1 MVYRFSRF
9 LAGIIAR
16 AFFHLKAQGIEN
28 IPKKGAFILASN
40 HLSYL
45 DPGIVAVA
53 CPRRLN
59 FIAKE
64 DLFTVHPFFSW
75 WLRNVD
81 VIPVKRNA
89 ADISAF
95 KESMRRLAAGKALLI
110 FPEGSRQ
117 KGGVLGNPEV
127 GVGFLAAKSNAPV
140 IPVFIKGTD
149 NALPRDAKKL
159 HFCTVTISFGK
170 QIPLERRMPYQD
182 LALEVMNGIRHLSC
196 TGLN

>member
-1 MVYRFSRF
+1 MVYNLSRF
-9 LAGIIAR
+9 LAGVIAR
-16 AFFHLKAQGIEN
+16 GFFHLKVSGTEN
-28 IPKKGAFILASN
+28 IPKKGAFILACN

-53 CPRRLN
+53 CPRRIN
-59 FIAKE
+59 FIARD

-81 VIPVKRNA
+81 VIPVKRNS

-95 KESMRRLAAGKALLI
+95 KESMRRLSAGKGLLI

-117 KGGVLGNPEV
+117 KAGVLGKPEE
-127 GVGFLAAKSNAPV
+127 GVGFLAVKSNVPV
-140 IPVFIKGTD
+140 IPVFIKGTEK
-149 NALPRDAKKL
+149 ALPRDAKKL
-159 HFCTVTISFGK
+159 QIHPISISFGE
-170 QIPLERRMPYQD
+170 QISLERRMPYQD
-182 LALEVMNGIRHLSC
+182 AALEIMNGIRHLSC